1 METSRNRMIRIPPPP
16 EIVAEKCNGCGL
28 CVKYCPALVLK
39 IRDKIVAIEQRERC
53 VACGHC
59 GAVCPT
65 EAISHPE
72 TRVESHLTVG
82 PGPAVE
88 SEALLKLLRERRS
101 VRFYRPEPVPREVL
115 EKIIEAGKCAPTGS
129 NSQNVHYLVFTDPRE
144 IAKLREI
151 TVSGMEKAFGM
162 MGNPIVAFYAGF
174 ILGRKAVKFLQDYI
188 PAAKSVIES
197 TKSGVDRAFWN
208 APAVILAHAP
218 SWDSSSAF
226 NCSAALNFC
235 ALMAHSLGVGVCFNG
250 FLENSAKYDPKLKK
264 FLGLPKDHRC
274 YGAMTLGYQQ
284 VKFRRLVGRRRPSVG
299 WR

>member
-1 METSRNRMIRIPPPP
+1 MQN
-16 EIVAEKCNGCGL
+16 
-28 CVKYCPALVLK
+28 K
-39 IRDKIVAIEQRERC
+39 IAAVERREFC

-65 EAISHPE
+65 EAIFHPE
-72 TRVESHLTVG
+72 AKVESHLTTG
-82 PGPAVE
+82 PGPAVNP
-88 SEALLKLLRERRS
+88 EAVLKLLRERRS

-115 EKIIEAGKCAPTGS
+115 EKIIEAGRYAPTGS

-144 IAKLREI
+144 IVKLREI

-174 ILGRKAVKFLQDYI
+174 ILGRKTVKFLQDYI

-208 APAVILAHAP
+208 ARAVILVHAP
-218 SWDSSSAF
+218 AWDSSSAF
-226 NCSAALNFC
+226 NCVAAINYC

-250 FLENSAKYDPKLKK
+250 FIENSAKYDPKLKK

-274 YGAMTLGYQQ
+274 FGVMTLGYQE
-284 VKFRRLVGRRRPSVG
+284 VKFRRLVERRRPSIE